1 MRRPLLITTVFFA
14 LGILIEYLLE
24 IIIWWILPFFAMSI
38 FLYHKNH
45 FKKENCEKSFLFLLV
60 FFFFFGMVITSCHNL
75 SYEREYSLLESEN
88 ASFYGRAVSFQ
99 VKEVDENT
107 YKYSFLLI
115 KRHGPRILVSGYES
129 GENIL
134 HMQKSVNGAFVNVV
148 GKIEK
153 PRGAGNPRCFDYQLY
168 LKGKRTGL
176 LLKCS
181 DFQYVKIDAMGR
193 ILRFLCN
200 CRDSFFYY
208 MEEHIG
214 KENSAMTAAMLFG
227 DKTHLD
233 EETYK
238 EFQLN
243 GTAHVLA
250 TSGLHLGIIYAAFN
264 KIFSIGRKRYLNLL
278 LIIFFICYIAM
289 ANFSA
294 SIIRAALMITVS
306 AAGKVFHR
314 QYDMQS
320 SIALSAFLLL
330 LWNPYNLLQTG
341 FQMSFLAVYIIAA
354 SFSKL
359 ERLKAME
366 TYSTAQMKQ
375 LGEKKGIGD
384 RVKEGFITT
393 GVIQLSMTPY
403 MIYTFNY
410 ISLSSF
416 AANLPVTF
424 LASYLLLIYLG
435 SMVFFIF
442 FGTIPQIGIVVNK
455 LSTSLFVN
463 INSLTY
469 AKGMFTFDMTSPG
482 IFGLSMIY
490 IFLFFILNE
499 ETIVRYIRGEY
510 RIIAKRLVSCIWIAF
525 VISLFAASPLKDAQ
539 VVFLDVGQ
547 GDAVHMKSGKYNI
560 LIDGGGS
567 IHYNIGEKT
576 LKQYLLKNGV
586 KELDLAAAT
595 HLHTD
600 HFKGLEELAK
610 CYPVE
615 ELITEGRAGQ
625 KIELGSDSLEILWP
639 NDYDRS
645 LEDENLNSLIFK
657 ATIDGITYLITGD
670 ITAEGEMMLLEKY
683 KGTGKLKCDV
693 LKIAH
698 HGSEYS
704 SCSDFLDEVNPEIA
718 IISVGKNNYGHPSQA
733 VLKRLEEKNIKV
745 FRTDE
750 DGAVGVSNR
759 KGKIVC
765 SGNLQM

>member
-38 FLYHKNH
+38 FLYHKNY
-45 FKKENCEKSFLFLLV
+45 FKKENHKKSFVFLLV
-60 FFFFFGMVITSCHNL
+60 LFFFFGMVITSCHNL

-88 ASFYGRAVSFQ
+88 VSFYGRAVSFQ

-107 YKYSFLLI
+107 YKYSFLLM
-115 KRHGPRILVSGYES
+115 KKQGSRILVSGYES

-134 HMQKSVNGAFVNVV
+134 HMQKSVNGAFVNVA

-181 DFQYVKIDAMGR
+181 DFQYVKIDGIGR

-200 CRDSFFYY
+200 CRDRFFYY

-264 KIFSIGRKRYLNLL
+264 KIFSIGRNRYLNLL

-366 TYSTAQMKQ
+366 TYSTAQMEQ
-375 LGEKKGIGD
+375 LGEKKGIGE

-416 AANLPVTF
+416 IANLPVTF

-455 LSTSLFVN
+455 LSTWLFVN

-482 IFGLSMIY
+482 IFGLMMIY

-510 RIIAKRLVSCIWIAF
+510 RIIAKRLVSCICVAF
-525 VISLFAASPLKDAQ
+525 VISLLAASPLKDAQ

-560 LIDGGGS
+560 LLDGGGS
-567 IHYNIGEKT
+567 IHYNVGEKT
-576 LKQYLLKNGV
+576 LKQYLLKNGI

-600 HFKGLEELAK
+600 HFKGLEELTK
-610 CYPVE
+610 CYHVE

-704 SCSDFLDEVNPEIA
+704 SCSEFLDEVNPEIA

-750 DGAVGVSNR
+750 DGAVGVRNR
-759 KGKIVC
+759 KGEIVC